1 MAFKLETVIPWG
13 RSLDEYVR
21 MFDLQPDELK
31 FTLLD
36 CAGGPASF
44 NAEMTRQGY
53 TVISCDPIYQFPAKE
68 IKRRIQ
74 EVYPTVIDGVTA
86 NRDNYV
92 WQTIESPEALG
103 QIRLSA
109 MEQFV
114 DDLSMGIEQGRYIN
128 AALPILPFTMNQFN
142 LAVCSHFLF
151 SYSDLLSLEFH
162 LNSIRELCRVADQVR
177 IFPLVDISGE
187 ISPHLSP
194 VIREFNNQGYN
205 LEIKQVAYE
214 FQKGGNQMLQVTENV
229 ETCHGASEC

>member
-1 MAFKLETVIPWG
+1 MAFKLATVIPWG

-53 TVISCDPIYQFPAKE
+53 QVISCDPLYQFSAQD

-74 EVYPTVIDGVTA
+74 DVYPTVINGVKA
-86 NRDNYV
+86 NRDHYV
-92 WQTIESPEALG
+92 WQTIESPEVLG

-109 MEQFV
+109 MEQFI

-128 AALPILPFTMNQFN
+128 AALPVVPFTTNQFK

-162 LNSIRELCRVADQVR
+162 LSSIRELCRVADQVR

-194 VIREFNNQGYN
+194 VIRELNNQGYN
-205 LEIKQVAYE
+205 LEIKPVPYE
-214 FQKGGNQMLQVTENV
+214 FQKGGNQMLQVERHP
-229 ETCHGASEC
+229 CLS

>member
-1 MAFKLETVIPWG
+1 MAFKLATVIPWG

-53 TVISCDPIYQFPAKE
+53 QVISCDPLYQFSAKD

-74 EVYPTVIDGVTA
+74 DVYPTVIDGVKA

-103 QIRLSA
+103 KIRLSA

-114 DDLSMGIEQGRYIN
+114 DDLSIGIEQKRYIN
-128 AALPILPFTMNQFN
+128 AALPVLPLTTHQFN

-162 LNSIRELCRVADQVR
+162 LSSIQELCRVADQVR

-194 VIREFNNQGYN
+194 VIRELNTQGYN
-205 LEIKQVAYE
+205 FEIKPVPYE
-214 FQKGGNQMLQVTENV
+214 FQKGGNQMLQVERHP
-229 ETCHGASEC
+229 CLS